1 LSIITL
7 ISSHCTD
14 CYHLY
19 YIAAATAG
27 LFNSGKQAADETAD
41 EVTRKTNEAKRAGKR
56 SAEDAKQEAAGLFD
70 DVGAK
75 LFGSGKA
82 AADEAD
88 EAAREAAAHSEGVFS
103 NLAQKAHN
111 FAHHS
116 SADGTGAIHDSDK
129 IREDADAVKRVKQ
142 AAREL

>member
-1 LSIITL
+1 
-7 ISSHCTD
+7 
-14 CYHLY
+14 
-19 YIAAATAG
+19 
-27 LFNSGKQAADETAD
+27 
-41 EVTRKTNEAKRAGKR
+41 
-56 SAEDAKQEAAGLFD
+56 
-70 DVGAK
+70 VGAK

-82 AADEAD
+82 AADEAE

-111 FAHHS
+111 LAHPH
-116 SADGTGAIHDSDK
+116 DGTGAIHDSDK